1 MNCLF
6 QNVQNKYPR
15 EVHIYMDDI
24 LVATLDDIVRHKEIV
39 KAILEVMRK
48 ESFFL
53 KISKCEFEKLKV
65 EYLKL
70 IVDKNNQTQPQQ
82 NSQTEKLASNIKK
95 C

>member
-1 MNCLF
+1 
-6 QNVQNKYPR
+6 
-15 EVHIYMDDI
+15 MDDI